1 MITHM
6 TRNYDINIWD
16 KLSYETSGQ
25 ETGGWM
31 MNFYQYPQIGA
42 HYGSGKMIEELDLEL
57 TADEVKRL
65 TLGWGKDLGGDYTED
80 DDFWIDTESFLHE
93 YTDIPDRVRAHIE
106 SLPEYEQI
114 VDPPFESSVKWA
126 G

>member
-1 MITHM
+1 M
-6 TRNYDINIWD
+6 TKTYDINIWD
-16 KLSYETSGQ
+16 RLSYETSGK

-42 HYGSGKMIEELDLEL
+42 HYGSGKMIEELDLVL

-80 DDFWIDTESFLHE
+80 EDFWIDTESFLHE
-93 YTDIPDRVRAHIE
+93 YTDIPDRVREHIN

-114 VDPPFESSVKWA
+114 VEPFESSVKWA